1 MDGVYLWEH
10 PDVQATAPSLL
21 DRVGFHS
28 YAARECVITCN
39 T

>member
-21 DRVGFHS
+21 DRVGFQI
-28 YAARECVITCN
+28 RTPRVN
-39 T
+39 V

>member
-21 DRVGFHS
+21 DRVGFRFVRR
-28 YAARECVITCN
+28 A
-39 T
+39 